1 MLLEDPAV
9 NRLFA
14 REKAAAGGD
23 AEGDQLRNIE
33 GLIGTRY
40 SDSLSGDDGANIIHG
55 LEGDDQIKG
64 RGGGDMLFGGPG
76 VDFLDGGPGP
86 DLLDGG
92 DGAHDTA
99 AYDKSLEGVYVNLQ
113 LGIGRFGDAEG
124 DQLIRIENLIGSD
137 HGDTLIGDDK
147 NNIINGGKGNDKIY
161 GGGGFDT
168 LRGGDGDDLIVSGPG
183 QDFMW
188 GGEGKDSFDI
198 SDTQTGQTNEL
209 ATNMIYDYEQGE
221 MLIIAPGQGTVWYR
235 HVSGDLKFGGNKYI
249 YVFDS
254 PAAAVENIYVRLRN
268 FEGTI
273 DSSVF
278 MSDGIDQVE
287 LVQLPDII

>member
-1 MLLEDPAV
+1 M
-9 NRLFA
+9 
-14 REKAAAGGD
+14 
-23 AEGDQLRNIE
+23 
-33 GLIGTRY
+33 
-40 SDSLSGDDGANIIHG
+40 
-55 LEGDDQIKG
+55 
-64 RGGGDMLFGGPG
+64 
-76 VDFLDGGPGP
+76 
-86 DLLDGG
+86 
-92 DGAHDTA
+92 
-99 AYDKSLEGVYVNLQ
+99 NLQ

-124 DQLIRIENLIGSD
+124 DQLIRIENLIGLD

-235 HVSGDLKFGGNKYI
+235 HVSGDPKSGGNKYI
-249 YVFDS
+249 YIFDS

-268 FEGTI
+268 FEDTI
-273 DSSVF
+273 DLSVF